1 MDQQLTGKPGGNISP
16 KSGVESFR
24 TECLWAGPALLGE
37 SPVWDPRSQRLF
49 WIGCLEKKI
58 WSAEADGGDV
68 CEWDIPDTL
77 GSIGLCEDGRLIAG
91 LAGGFAF
98 IDLSSDEAAIEWIG
112 NPEPGLN
119 TRLNDGKVD
128 RQGRFWCGS
137 LSMDFTSPAAA
148 LYRLDT
154 DLSWHRMDTGITV
167 SNGIAFSADGRRL
180 YFSDSRI
187 DQSHQYELDPE
198 TGALG
203 ERLPF
208 IDTGKYAGRIDG
220 ATVDAAGNYWGA
232 LFDGGAVGCFSP
244 QGDLL
249 RLVDVPVKCPT
260 MCTFGGPDM
269 GTLFVA
275 SATFTMS
282 DEEIAAEEQAGG
294 LFAIYGLGARGIPEP
309 CFAGR

>member
-1 MDQQLTGKPGGNISP
+1 MDQQLTGKPRGIPAAENAAGDIRI
-16 KSGVESFR
+16 ER
-24 TECLWAGPALLGE
+24 LWAGPAILGE

-58 WSAEADGGDV
+58 WSAASDGSDMR
-68 CEWDIPDTL
+68 EWDVPDIP

-98 IDLSSDEAAIEWIG
+98 IDLSSAEAAIEWIG
-112 NPEPGLN
+112 DPEPGQN

-137 LSMDFTSPAAA
+137 LSMDFTTPGAS
-148 LYRLDT
+148 LFRLDP

-167 SNGIAFSADGRRL
+167 SNGIAFSLDGRCL

-187 DQSHQYELDPE
+187 DQSHRYELDPDS
-198 TGALG
+198 GSLSQ
-203 ERLPF
+203 RLPF
-208 IDTGKYAGRIDG
+208 IKTGKYRGRIDG
-220 ATVDAAGNYWGA
+220 ATVDADDNYWGA

-249 RLVDVPVKCPT
+249 RLVEVPIKCPT
-260 MCTFGGPDM
+260 MCTFGGSNLEI
-269 GTLFVA
+269 LFVT
-275 SATFTMS
+275 SATFSMT
-282 DEEIAAEEQAGG
+282 DDEIAEEPQAGG
-294 LFAIYGLGARGIPEP
+294 LFAIHGLGARGVPEP
-309 CFAGR
+309 TFGR